1 VREIE
6 TGSTLR
12 PVDWPQLDGVDIFA
26 GHHAKCRGGDFFDA
40 LVVGDRVLFLLTDI
54 AGPRR
59 EALQVAAGVQSTFR
73 EKARELFGASGVDE
87 GEVNE
92 SDAMAALAYALN
104 LSLLEAAG
112 GRVHLAPTFLGSLG
126 RKLGIL
132 TYCNAGNVLALAGDK
147 GTVHALES
155 SGMPLGLF
163 SHLTFEAMFLAIQ
176 PGEALLVVTKGVVES
191 RRGGSEF
198 GAERLTRLLEHAA
211 GKSAS
216 AICDQVLQAAYDFG
230 NPAWARIL
238 NFFHLGGIRRRDDL
252 TALALVRRR

>member
-1 VREIE
+1 VE
-6 TGSTLR
+6 
-12 PVDWPQLDGVDIFA
+12 WPQLDGVEIYA
-26 GHHAKCRGGDFFDA
+26 GHHAKCLGGDYFDA

-59 EALQVAAGVQSTFR
+59 EALQVAAEVQGAFR
-73 EKARELFGASGVDE
+73 EKAKELFRPSGVDK

-112 GRVHLAPTFLGSLG
+112 GRVHLAPTFVGSYE

-132 TYCNAGNVLALAGDK
+132 TYCNAGNLLALAGDK
-147 GTVHALES
+147 GAVHALES

-163 SHLTFEAMFLAIQ
+163 SHLTFEAMFLALQ

-191 RRGGSEF
+191 RRRGSEF
-198 GAERLTRLLEHAA
+198 GAERLTRLLEQAA
-211 GKSAS
+211 GEPAS
-216 AICDQVLQAAYDFG
+216 AICEQVLQASYDFG
-230 NPAWARIL
+230 NPTWARVL
-238 NFFHLGGIRRRDDL
+238 DFFHVGGVHRRNDL